1 MEEMKKIT
9 IAEQDLTEVY
19 QQEIGEILGFLGQD
33 IEKCLI
39 TDESRIYDFS
49 TCYPEAECPAQ
60 ACGSYGEEVDRWDA
74 WLERVWHQRFPGV
87 ALGQTHTE
95 SLLVNLAARIRE
107 SRNVQ

>member
-9 IAEQDLTEVY
+9 IAEQDLTESY
-19 QQEIGEILGFLGQD
+19 QQEIGEILEFLGQD
-33 IEKCLI
+33 IEECLI

-74 WLERVWHQRFPGV
+74 WLEQSWPRRFPGV
-87 ALGQTHTE
+87 ALGRSHRE
-95 SLLVNLAARIRE
+95 SYLVSLAARIRE
-107 SRNVQ
+107 CRNVQ